1 MENEKVGLRLYL
13 RISENVKNNFKK
25 DFKESTYKN
34 HNDFLNSLLK
44 TRSTIRDEN
53 EIVSKIKRF
62 RLDVRVTE
70 EEKKVINDTFN
81 SSNEKRLGVFL
92 VKCVTVVPIK
102 IEKVNRLADEISV
115 EIRRIGNNLNQI
127 ALRANQSGTV
137 GFETN
142 QLLKEIEAQLTELTK
157 VK

>member
-44 TRSTIRDEN
+44 TRSTIKDEI